1 MYITCT
7 CIYIYNIAIA
17 PPPKPSC
24 HPSPLF
30 VPCLITPA
38 ESQTLWHLEGF
49 LISGSFGSVHSEN
62 KKHTMGFDRW
72 GYGCLK
78 MVNTSRPQEWLFRR
92 ENDDKPENLAVLYV
106 QTNLYWYDMMAIKHS
121 WEIRIDRWRFTD
133 GKFIELSG
141 RYVHRQI
148 WFPKC
153 PQDHR
158 KMGEC
163 ASHNWK

>member
-1 MYITCT
+1 MMITRRRMRIRIYIYIHTYRYVGVCTIDMYITCT

-106 QTNLYWYDMMAIKHS
+106 QTNLY
-121 WEIRIDRWRFTD
+121 
-133 GKFIELSG
+133 
-141 RYVHRQI
+141 
-148 WFPKC
+148 
-153 PQDHR
+153 
-158 KMGEC
+158 
-163 ASHNWK
+163 